1 MLDKDNQH
9 LFLED
14 EETDGGSFIANV
26 NKIADNLIPLQ
37 ELNDKLTPDEVN
49 NLLNLADNVNEV
61 GGNLPIVA
69 TGSTEARKLSDRFSD
84 VVNVKD
90 FGAVGDGVTDDTA
103 KIQAAVTACVASGDW
118 LYWPKGTYL
127 TTASISN
134 FHAVRHVGPGA
145 VQRGSD
151 TFWISPSDSQTNRI
165 YVSVDGSSDGLAA
178 TSPAAVATAL
188 SSLESRGYLKGTW
201 RIVFAAGTYPGG
213 YVFTGVRSRR
223 RIVFEGPDVGGHP
236 NVPTAIIDGVSGQ
249 ANGLYLQ
256 SYVLAL
262 VQNIKFQ
269 NFTAGSTSAGLVVD
283 YHSNLWTINVH
294 AEGNIWAG
302 LNVNNG
308 TKIFV
313 TGGVFR
319 LNRKGI
325 RIYDNCMVSV
335 GYQSSSSR
343 VQLID
348 NTEFGVEVRDS
359 SSGHVDY
366 ADIER
371 NAVAGMNVWQQ
382 SRVASDFVA
391 FVDNPIQIQCQTFAT
406 WASHGNTSTFS
417 GSGKNL
423 VFYWSAPSDNRDFYF
438 DEATGRFRWGI
449 SGYVTPP
456 LKFNF
461 VAGTSFSGASYP
473 SNARM
478 GIDSDGTTL
487 LALSAPAANSAG
499 IACSTVGASQPGVFQ
514 YVFSDNSWRMTL
526 NATDYYRWRTDAY
539 IPVSDNTRTLG
550 ASGFRWSVVWSS
562 TGTISTSDAREK
574 TCVFSPDEVLMRAWS
589 KVDFKSFKF
598 IDAVEKKSSEEA
610 RIHFGVIAQQVK
622 EAFESEGLD
631 VSRYAL
637 FCYDKWDD
645 EYEDVEVIEVEA
657 TYDEDGNE
665 LTPQVSHVE
674 KKLVTPAGDR
684 YGIRY
689 SEALALEAAYQR
701 WLGKQRDKEIAELKV
716 MLANSK
722 PTGYTLS

>member
-1 MLDKDNQH
+1 MAI
-9 LFLED
+9 LFKNNASTKLASGITAAATTMSVVAGTGDLFPNPGVGEYFLCTLVD
-14 EETDGGSFIANV
+14 DLGNKEIVKVTARVVDAFTIVRAQEGTTARAFNANSLV
-26 NKIADNLIPLQ
+26 ENRLTAGA
-37 ELNDKLTPDEVN
+37 LNEVLNVTAATTPYFPSGTGAVARTMQDKLREV
-49 NLLNLADNVNEV
+49 V
-61 GGNLPIVA
+61 
-69 TGSTEARKLSDRFSD
+69 S
-84 VVNVKD
+84 VKD
-90 FGAVGDGVTDDTA
+90 FGAVGDGATDDTA

-165 YVSVDGSSDGLAA
+165 YVSVGGSSDGLAA

-213 YVFTGVRSRR
+213 YVLTGVRSSR

-256 SYVLAL
+256 NYVLAL

-325 RIYDNCMVSV
+325 RIYDNCMLSV

-371 NAVAGMNVWQQ
+371 NAVAGMSVWQQ
-382 SRVASDFVA
+382 SRVASDFAA
-391 FVDNPIQIQCQTFAT
+391 FVDNPIQIQCQTFST
-406 WASHGNTSTFS
+406 WASAGNTSTFS

-423 VFYWSAPSDNRDFYF
+423 VFYWSAPPDNKDFYF

-449 SGYVTPP
+449 SGFGTPP

-461 VAGTSFSGASYP
+461 VSGASFSGASYP

-487 LALSAPAANSAG
+487 LALSAPAAKAAG
-499 IACSTVGASQPGVFQ
+499 IVCSTVGASQPGVFQ
-514 YVFSDNSWRMTL
+514 YSFSDNSWRMTL
-526 NATDYYRWRTDAY
+526 NATDYYRWRTNAY
-539 IPVSDNTRTLG
+539 IPVSDNTVTLG
-550 ASGFRWSVVWSS
+550 ESGFRWSVVWSG
-562 TGTISTSDAREK
+562 TGSISTSDAREK
-574 TCVFSPDEVLMRAWS
+574 QQVRSLTDAERAVAV
-589 KVDFKSFKF
+589 KLKGLIRAFKF
-598 IDAVEKKSSEEA
+598 NDAFEKKGDSA
-610 RIHFGVIAQQVK
+610 RIHFGVIAQDVK
-622 EAFESEGLD
+622 AAFEAEGL
-631 VSRYAL
+631 VAENYAL
-637 FCYDKWDD
+637 LCYDEWGETPEERD
-645 EYEDVEVIEVEA
+645 EE
-657 TYDEDGNE
+657 GNVVQE
-665 LTPQVSHVE
+665 YR
-674 KKLVTPAGDR
+674 PAGNR
-684 YGIRY
+684 YGVRY
-689 SEALALEAAYQR
+689 EELLAFIIGA
-701 WLGKQRDKEIAELKV
+701 
-716 MLANSK
+716 M
-722 PTGYTLS
+722 